1 MGCALWISSL
11 AGCADVPADATD
23 EVSAS
28 SEALRVRV
36 ERRAIARTLE
46 AVDGNRKEAAAQ
58 LGIGLRTL
66 YDKLKRYGLS

>member
-1 MGCALWISSL
+1 MTLE
-11 AGCADVPADATD
+11 D
-23 EVSAS
+23 
-28 SEALRVRV
+28 V